1 MQLNISILSR
11 SFILTK
17 YDKINRLF
25 VSNIIFNVGN
35 ETCYDIIEMIIKEPY
50 IMRRICILFIYYIY
64 YNYYSRTDILR
75 EREKNKG
82 IFSHSAIKLGFNFS
96 TAAQPS
102 YLLITQ
108 ALLLSAWLSN
118 PTLVQQTWRVCLGSR
133 HDECIPESRK
143 MVLLSS
149 PSLWPGPWCLTGS

>member
-50 IMRRICILFIYYIY
+50 ITRWICILFIYYIY

-75 EREKNKG
+75 EKKNKG

-96 TAAQPS
+96 TAAQPL

-108 ALLLSAWLSN
+108 ALLLSACLSN
-118 PTLVQQTWRVCLGSR
+118 PTLSNR
-133 HDECIPESRK
+133 HEEYALAAGMMNVFLRAEKWCFFP
-143 MVLLSS
+143 LP
-149 PSLWPGPWCLTGS
+149 PSGQAPGA